1 MKQFVGCKL
10 IEAEL
15 MNRGEYNLYRGWE
28 NPKNENPEDEGY
40 LIRYLDGYI
49 SWIPKKQFDEEY
61 REYNS
66 GELAITAILMVSQ
79 DYKERFRAEYDQVF
93 IRFQKLKDMLRKWDN
108 GELNFRPTCPRSIYE
123 LQIRAMKD
131 YIAVLEARAVMENV
145 VLGDPNISL
154 RAAG

>member
-49 SWIPKKQFDEEY
+49 SWSPKKQFDEEY

-66 GELAITAILMVSQ
+66 GELPITAILMVSQ
-79 DYKERFRAEYDQVF
+79 DYKERFRAEYDQVV

-123 LQIRAMKD
+123 LQIRAMED
-131 YIAVLEARAVMENV
+131 YIAILEARAVMEDV
-145 VLGDPNISL
+145 VL
-154 RAAG
+154 